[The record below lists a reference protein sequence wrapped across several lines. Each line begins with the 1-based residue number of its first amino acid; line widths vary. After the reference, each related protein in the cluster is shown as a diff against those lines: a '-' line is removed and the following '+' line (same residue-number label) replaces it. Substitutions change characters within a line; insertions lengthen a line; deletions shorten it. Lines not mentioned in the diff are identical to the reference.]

1 MVQALSKASASQR
14 TILEKNYGQN
24 DAQKVAIVKQLYAEL
39 QLEDLFKKYEEQ
51 SYTEIKNLLKEV
63 KDMPT
68 EVFEFL
74 LRKIY
79 KRAK

>member
-1 MVQALSKASASQR
+1 MVQALSRANEAQR
-14 TILEKNYGQN
+14 AILEKNYGQN
-24 DAQKVAIVKQLYAEL
+24 DKQKVAIVKELYAQL
-39 QLEDLFKKYEEQ
+39 GLEDIFKKYEEQ
-51 SYTEIKNLLKEV
+51 SYKEIKSLLEEV

-79 KRAK
+79 KRGK

>member
-1 MVQALSKASASQR
+1 MVQALSKASASQKA
-14 TILEKNYGQN
+14 ILEKNYGQN

-39 QLEDLFKKYEEQ
+39 ELEDLFKKYEEQ